1 MLIFWVSIAL
11 VHAENM
17 RLKSAEVATDKER
30 KRELVAKWRK
40 MLLRVATRPVMTTFG
55 ANLRIQEEFMSLESH
70 LPEQVIQALDD
81 QSAIENFPGQ
91 VLRTKALQDLKA
103 EIFRL

>member
-1 MLIFWVSIAL
+1 M
-11 VHAENM
+11 
-17 RLKSAEVATDKER
+17 
-30 KRELVAKWRK
+30 K
-40 MLLRVATRPVMTTFG
+40 MIRAPITPVMTTFG
-55 ANLRIQEEFMSLESH
+55 ANLRVQEEFMSLESH

-103 EIFRL
+103 EISRLEREWGLVN